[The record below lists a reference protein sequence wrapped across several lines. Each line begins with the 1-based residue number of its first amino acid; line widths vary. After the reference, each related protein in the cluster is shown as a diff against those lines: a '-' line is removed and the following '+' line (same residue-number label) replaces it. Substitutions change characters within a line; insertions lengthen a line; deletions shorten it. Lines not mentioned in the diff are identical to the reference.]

1 MRFFGLF
8 IIVALLLIVVIQFML
23 VMDLQLHF
31 YVAWLLNLTLVTC
44 VFYWIDKRLAGIRR
58 FSFRVPELV
67 LNLLTLFGGCVGA
80 WIGRYLFHHK
90 TNVRKHWR
98 MFVILV
104 LSTLLHGA
112 LIYLTF
118 FRGEG

>member
-1 MRFFGLF
+1 MRFFSLF

-23 VMDLQLHF
+23 VTDLQLHF
-31 YVAWLLNLTLVTC
+31 YVAWLLNLTLVTFI
-44 VFYWIDKRLAGIRR
+44 FYWIDKGLAGIKR

-80 WIGRYLFHHK
+80 WIGRLLFHHK
-90 TNVRKHWR
+90 TNVRKHWG
-98 MFVILV
+98 MLLILI

-112 LIYLTF
+112 LIYLVF
-118 FRGEG
+118 FRMGK